1 MRFHLWLYSP
11 PRVLPLRCI
20 PGHRMAVSRPER
32 GRSNRKAPASLP
44 DVPSEAQRLAS
55 NLKSRATE
63 TVSDVRTRSTEVVNT
78 SLQTIREKEAAL
90 KQRIVGDGHAQEAA
104 SEDAEAAVAE
114 VETAE

>member
-1 MRFHLWLYSP
+1 MKSARAMVVALAAA
-11 PRVLPLRCI
+11 VLAIVFALAR
-20 PGHRMAVSRPER
+20 RVSRKT
-32 GRSNRKAPASLP
+32 GKSIPASLP
-44 DVPSEAQRLAS
+44 DVPGEAQRLAS
-55 NLKSRATE
+55 DLKSRATE